1 MAVCATPVRFHLKK
15 KTDLT
20 GISLASVQNSLPL
33 FFICG
38 LAGSRIVGTEAN
50 FAVKRDWSLISQRE
64 STSFNLFKSLHGQNR
79 VIIGILSN

>member
-1 MAVCATPVRFHLKK
+1 MRHSGQISSEKENRSYR
-15 KTDLT
+15 DLT
-20 GISLASVQNSLPL
+20 SFRSKQPSA